1 MKHLKIK
8 EFYNQYL
15 SFSGKLLEGSI
26 MTNGKQ
32 VNLIEIYLKEYEKL
46 KDEQISRIGFRDN
59 LVYVTLV
66 AIGSVISYA
75 LSDTDNYFVLLV
87 LPFICFV
94 LGWTYLVNDE
104 KISAIGRYLRTNCTS
119 EIKKMVDESSLQMF
133 GWEVTHRSD
142 KRRVSR
148 KILQFIVDEI
158 TFVGSGL
165 TALIANWMLM
175 PKIPKEIYFISLIE
189 TVLLLILAIEIFIY
203 ADFKKGE

>member
-1 MKHLKIK
+1 
-8 EFYNQYL
+8 
-15 SFSGKLLEGSI
+15 
-26 MTNGKQ
+26 MTNGNQ

-59 LVYVTLV
+59 LLYTTLA
-66 AIGSVISYA
+66 AIGGIISYA
-75 LSDTDNYFVLLV
+75 FSGTYNYFALLV

-104 KISAIGRYLRTNCTS
+104 KISAIGKYLRINCTS
-119 EIKKMVDESSLQMF
+119 TIKKMVDENSLQMF
-133 GWEVTHRSD
+133 GWEVAHRSD

-148 KILQFIVDEI
+148 KILQFMVDEM

-165 TALIANWMLM
+165 IALIAIWILM
-175 PKIPKEIYFISLIE
+175 PKIPKEICFVSLIE